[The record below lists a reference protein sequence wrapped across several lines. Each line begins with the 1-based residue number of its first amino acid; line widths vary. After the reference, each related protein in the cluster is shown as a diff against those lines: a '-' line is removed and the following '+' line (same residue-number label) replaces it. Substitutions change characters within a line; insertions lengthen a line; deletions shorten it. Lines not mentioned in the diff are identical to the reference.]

1 MSNLHLEIADG
12 KTRYRPGEMIEG
24 VAFWEFP
31 ELPKVL
37 ELRLFWRT
45 QGKGTVD
52 HQIVATVAFDGA
64 QPTDRRPFRFA
75 LPAEPYSVSGILVS
89 IVWGLELVAEPNIG
103 SAAVEIVLSPT
114 GEEVRLEK
122 KK

>member
-1 MSNLHLEIADG
+1 
-12 KTRYRPGEMIEG
+12 MIEG
-24 VAFWEFP
+24 VAFWELP

-52 HQIVATVAFDGA
+52 HQVVTTVAFDGA

-89 IVWGLELVAEPNIG
+89 IVWGLELVAEPNVG
-103 SAAVEIVLSPT
+103 SAAVEIILSPT

>member
-1 MSNLHLEIADG
+1 MSNLHLELADG
-12 KTRYRPGEMIEG
+12 KTKYRPGETIEG

-31 ELPKVL
+31 QLPQVL

-45 QGKGTVD
+45 QGKGMVD
-52 HQIVATVAFDGA
+52 HQVVTTVGFDGA
-64 QPTDRRPFRFA
+64 KPTDRRPFRFP
-75 LPAEPYSVSGILVS
+75 LPLSPYSVSGILVS
-89 IVWGLELVAEPNIG
+89 IVWGLELVAEPNGG
-103 SAAVEIVLSPT
+103 SASVEIVLSPT

>member
-1 MSNLHLEIADG
+1 MSNLHLELADG
-12 KTRYRPGEMIEG
+12 KTKYRPGETIEG
-24 VAFWEFP
+24 VAFWELP

-45 QGKGTVD
+45 QGKGMVD
-52 HQIVATVAFDGA
+52 HQVVTTVAFDGA
-64 QPTDRRPFRFA
+64 QPTDRRPFRFP
-75 LPAEPYSVSGILVS
+75 LPPAPYSVSGILVS
-89 IVWGLELVAEPNIG
+89 IVWGLELVSEPNVG

>member
-1 MSNLHLEIADG
+1 MSNLHLELADG
-12 KTRYRPGEMIEG
+12 KTKYRPGETIEG
-24 VAFWEFP
+24 VAFWELP

-45 QGKGTVD
+45 QGKGMVD
-52 HQIVATVAFDGA
+52 HQVVITVAFDGA
-64 QPTDRRPFRFA
+64 QPTDRRPFRFP
-75 LPAEPYSVSGILVS
+75 LPPAPYSVSGILVS
-89 IVWGLELVAEPNIG
+89 IVWGLELVSEPNVG

>member
-12 KTRYRPGEMIEG
+12 KTKYRPGEMIEG
-24 VAFWEFP
+24 VAFWELP

-52 HQIVATVAFDGA
+52 HQVVATVAFDGA

>member
-1 MSNLHLEIADG
+1 MSNLHLELADG
-12 KTRYRPGEMIEG
+12 KTRYRPGETIEG

-45 QGKGTVD
+45 QGKGMVD
-52 HQIVATVAFDGA
+52 HQLVTTVAFDGA
-64 QPTDRRPFRFA
+64 QPKDRRPFRFP
-75 LPAEPYSVSGILVS
+75 LPPAPYSVSGVLVS
-89 IVWGLELVAEPNIG
+89 IVWGLELVAEPNG
-103 SAAVEIVLSPT
+103 ESASVEITLSPT